1 MDPRDKQRAA
11 ENLYENYMAVRSRMA
26 KFEDM
31 EMFAKAVLNNTED
44 FKLGFIEGAKEIIKI
59 FFE

>member
-11 ENLYENYMAVRSRMA
+11 ENLYENYMAVRRSMA